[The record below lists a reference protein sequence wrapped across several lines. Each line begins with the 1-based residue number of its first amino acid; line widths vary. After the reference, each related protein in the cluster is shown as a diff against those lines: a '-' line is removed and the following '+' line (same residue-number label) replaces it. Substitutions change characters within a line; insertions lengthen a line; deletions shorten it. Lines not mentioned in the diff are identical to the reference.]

1 MDQISRFTVKSSFG
15 SDTSLQSAFLP
26 LFLLSMVVTR
36 RSSAR
41 AKRHAVRQSL
51 TLLAKTKKIPVR
63 NWAKE
68 DIGKLT
74 WHSLDIHVHGFQ

>member
-1 MDQISRFTVKSSFG
+1 
-15 SDTSLQSAFLP
+15 
-26 LFLLSMVVTR
+26 
-36 RSSAR
+36 
-41 AKRHAVRQSL
+41 VRQSL